1 MPNTIK
7 LLIPIVLG
15 IAAAVVNFM
24 VLSKSYEQVQF
35 VATTGVIEKGDS
47 FTGKIETKGVPSG
60 LAGSLASVA
69 IPAKSRG
76 LLSGQTATRTLQPG
90 DLILYRDTTI
100 NGSPPMDF
108 RDDREVAKPVPL
120 DGNRLGGA
128 SVGDHAWFTIPG
140 FEKSESSSGRNTSY
154 TGESQKIGPFR
165 ILAIGQQMDVS
176 SDQKSGFI
184 SDEIT
189 IAYIPGVG
197 TLPATVYQGKNEP
210 KGYWNPQHANTLLKY
225 LAARAT
231 SDGKLKM
238 LDIEF
243 KPAR

>member
-15 IAAAVVNFM
+15 VVAAIVNYM

-35 VATTGVIEKGDS
+35 VVATSAIEKGDS
-47 FTGKIETKGVPSG
+47 FSGRVETKGVPSG
-60 LAGSLASVA
+60 LAGSLASAA
-69 IPAKSRG
+69 IPAKSQG
-76 LLSGQTATRTLQPG
+76 LLSGQKATRNLQPG

-140 FEKSESSSGRNTSY
+140 FERSESSTGRNVAY
-154 TGESQKIGPFR
+154 KGQSQKIGPFR
-165 ILAIGQQMDVS
+165 IIALGQQLEVS
-176 SDQKSGFI
+176 SDQKSGFT
-184 SDEIT
+184 SDDVT

-197 TLPATVYQGKNEP
+197 NKAASVYQGRNDP
-210 KGYWNPQHANTLLKY
+210 NGYWNPGHADILLEY

-243 KPAR
+243 KPMR

>member
-15 IAAAVVNFM
+15 IAAAVVNYM

-35 VATTGVIEKGDS
+35 VVTTGVIEKGDS
-47 FTGKIETKGVPSG
+47 FSGKIETKGVPSG
-60 LAGSLASVA
+60 LAGSLANVA
-69 IPAKSRG
+69 IPAKSQG
-76 LLSGQTATRTLQPG
+76 LLSGQKATRDLQPG

-140 FEKSESSSGRNTSY
+140 FEASKSSTGRNVAY
-154 TGESQKIGPFR
+154 TGNSQKLGPFR
-165 ILAIGQQMDVS
+165 IIALGQQMDVS
-176 SDQKSGFI
+176 SDQKSGFT
-184 SDEIT
+184 SDEVT
-189 IAYIPGVG
+189 IAYIPGAG
-197 TLPATVYQGKNEP
+197 NRAATVYQGKNDP
-210 KGYWNPQHANTLLKY
+210 KGYWNPQHADILLKY

-231 SDGKLKM
+231 SDGRLKM

-243 KPAR
+243 KPMR